1 MLERLPPLMISALC
15 ALERFLVPFV
25 QELIKYICHMLR
37 TNVDET
43 SNGKKKLG
51 KIVTFHE
58 FEYKKLI
65 ILTIT
70 RLRIF
75 L

>member
-1 MLERLPPLMISALC
+1 MISALC

-43 SNGKKKLG
+43 SNGKKTWQNCYFPRIWIQ
-51 KIVTFHE
+51 KIDNSDDYETQNISVK
-58 FEYKKLI
+58 YSKKAY
-65 ILTIT
+65 
-70 RLRIF
+70 
-75 L
+75 